1 MAKGQEQAPIGDFDV
16 ETQAHELRQS
26 MLLQIAFDRII
37 LDEAHVIRNPK
48 SAISMAVCRL
58 RANRRWAVTGT
69 PVQNK
74 ELDMYSL
81 LRFLRV
87 SPFDQLPVCIFLN
100 LFYLFSLEK

>member
-1 MAKGQEQAPIGDFDV
+1 MSREISNVSLDKKDGDSNPIGDFNV
-16 ETQAHELRQS
+16 ETDANAIRQS
-26 MLLQIAFDRII
+26 VLLQIAFDRII

-48 SAISMAVCRL
+48 AGVSQAVCRL
-58 RANRRWAVTGT
+58 RASRRWVVTGT

-87 SPFDQLPVCIFLN
+87 TPFDQLAV
-100 LFYLFSLEK
+100 KH